1 MAAEQ
6 SSTRSGDGIYPYET
20 RAGTRYYFKY
30 RKSDGR
36 SATKRGFAS
45 PRAARRERER
55 TVVSAALG
63 EQLSTTETFGEFF
76 DGWLAH
82 RRPYLEPGTY
92 TDYDVHGRHRLASL
106 RSIKLTK
113 LSTQTVESWL
123 AGLAAEE
130 RWAPKTINNALATLV
145 ACLNDAARKGKLAR
159 NPAARVQRLP
169 AEHIERDYLRLQEI
183 PYLDACEP
191 AYRPL
196 AELLIATGMRI
207 SEALAL
213 SWNDVDF
220 DNGAIR
226 VLRSGKREGD
236 GSTKGDRF
244 RSVDFGPRLATVL
257 LDLQARQQE
266 HGAGG
271 EGGAPLFP
279 GPGRWTSTAG
289 AARMD
294 RSTVSRSSHKRA
306 LRHAGL
312 RDMPLHSLRHTAA
325 AAWLTTGKPL
335 MYVQRQLGHAS
346 SITTTE
352 RCYRHLEATFLK
364 GAAAETEAA
373 IWGPSEAR

>member
-1 MAAEQ
+1 MSPVAVRREQLRTSRAEP

-55 TVVSAALG
+55 TVVSAAMG

-76 DGWLAH
+76 DSWLAK
-82 RRPYLEPGTY
+82 RRAYLEPGTY

-145 ACLNDAARKGKLAR
+145 ACLNDAARKGKLPR

-169 AEHIERDYLRLQEI
+169 AEHIERDYLRLHEI
-183 PYLDACEP
+183 PAYLDGCEP

-196 AELLIATGMRI
+196 AELLIATGLRI
-207 SEALAL
+207 SRGAGAELERRRLRERGDSCAALRQARWRWL
-213 SWNDVDF
+213 DQ
-220 DNGAIR
+220 GR
-226 VLRSGKREGD
+226 PLPLG
-236 GSTKGDRF
+236 RF
-244 RSVDFGPRLATVL
+244 RTA
-257 LDLQARQQE
+257 ARHRTARCE
-266 HGAGG
+266 
-271 EGGAPLFP
+271 GAP
-279 GPGRWTSTAG
+279 AG
-289 AARMD
+289 AWR
-294 RSTVSRSSHKRA
+294 RRR
-306 LRHAGL
+306 G
-312 RDMPLHSLRHTAA
+312 
-325 AAWLTTGKPL
+325 
-335 MYVQRQLGHAS
+335 
-346 SITTTE
+346 
-352 RCYRHLEATFLK
+352 
-364 GAAAETEAA
+364 
-373 IWGPSEAR
+373 